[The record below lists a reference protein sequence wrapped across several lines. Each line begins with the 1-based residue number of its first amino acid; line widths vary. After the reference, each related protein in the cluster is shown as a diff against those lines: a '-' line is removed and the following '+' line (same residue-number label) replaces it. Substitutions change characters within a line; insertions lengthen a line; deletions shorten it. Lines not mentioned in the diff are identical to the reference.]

1 MRPLDLARSLA
12 GRLESSFKEEDQ
24 STKLR
29 TFVVIR
35 DWLQD
40 YWEVDFEMDHTI
52 RGVLYSMLQRLNA
65 LARSL
70 TLADH
75 QILNKLHKLL
85 EAVGLDDEE
94 GASLICPSLSRTSL
108 ASSGG
113 QSKADS
119 WRAKFKDRFFS
130 LMNIKPPDSKGD
142 GRMPLSILE
151 GDSPT
156 VIAEHLCIVEA
167 RRLESACWTDLF
179 PSSGHGTKSPSSVVQ
194 FNASCKWFT
203 EEVTKHSGDVGRQA
217 RLLTCLIRTAAA
229 CLHLNNYNS
238 LVQITLALQS
248 PTLSDLHEAWGR
260 LTRRDTRLYHDLLA
274 YCSPLRGF
282 HHLRRAMWALG
293 AAAPAEL
300 CATPCIPFTGL
311 FMSDLASSKEQLD
324 TIIENKRLPGG
335 ADNLRI
341 PWCKCK
347 AMARTIRLYRVLQT
361 SAKHY
366 SFETRP
372 ELLSQ
377 LEVSQE

>member
-12 GRLESSFKEEDQ
+12 GRLERSFREEDQ

-35 DWLQD
+35 DWLQG
-40 YWEVDFEMDHTI
+40 YWKIDFERDHTI
-52 RGVLYSMLQRLNA
+52 RGVLYSTLQRLNA

-85 EAVGLDDEE
+85 ETVAFDNDER
-94 GASLICPSLSRTSL
+94 ASLLCPSFSRTSL
-108 ASSGG
+108 ASGG
-113 QSKADS
+113 VQSKADS
-119 WRAKFKDRFFS
+119 WRAKFKDRFLS
-130 LMNIKPPDSKGD
+130 LMNIKPSDWRND
-142 GRMPLSILE
+142 ERTPLSILE
-151 GDSPT
+151 DDSPT

-167 RRLESACWTDLF
+167 RRLEGACWTDLL
-179 PSSGHGTKSPSSVVQ
+179 PASGHKTKSSPSVLQ

-203 EEVTKHSGDVGRQA
+203 DEVTKQSADAGRQA

-229 CLHLNNYNS
+229 CLHLNNFNS

-260 LTRRDTRLYHDLLA
+260 LTRRDTRFYHDLLA

-282 HHLRRAMWALG
+282 HHLRRAMWDLG

-311 FMSDLASSKEQLD
+311 FMSDLSSSKEQLD
-324 TIIENKRLPGG
+324 NIIENKRIPGG
-335 ADNLRI
+335 VDSLRI

-347 AMARTIRLYRVLQT
+347 AMARTIRLYRVLQA

-366 SFETRP
+366 SFETRS
-372 ELLSQ
+372 EFLNQ